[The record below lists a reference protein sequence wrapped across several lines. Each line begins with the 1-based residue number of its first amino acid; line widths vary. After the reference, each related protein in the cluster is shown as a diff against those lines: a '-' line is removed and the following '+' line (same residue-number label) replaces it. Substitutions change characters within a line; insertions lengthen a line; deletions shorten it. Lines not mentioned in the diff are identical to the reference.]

1 MSALACLHALYMQIL
16 YGDAKKAGEKE
27 RALMNEE
34 EMKQWEDLR
43 NVSRERLY
51 VKFASELAVCM
62 E

>member
-1 MSALACLHALYMQIL
+1 MQIL

-27 RALMNEE
+27 RAMMNEE
-34 EMKQWEDLR
+34 EMKQWEDLS
-43 NVSRERLY
+43 NVARERLY

>member
-27 RALMNEE
+27 RAMMNEK
-34 EMKQWEDLR
+34 EMKQWEDLSS
-43 NVSRERLY
+43 VARERLY
-51 VKFASELAVCM
+51 VKFASELAACM